1 MTYVC
6 VMFIMQLNESH
17 HFFMK
22 SVIFLNLLPVGDCL
36 SFFLLVDEI
45 FVLLSGSETN
55 KTKGL
60 STHVFLITDQK
71 MKGEQKLMSVTLD
84 NMCSLLLVFSLALRL
99 CQHINYPNLNQG
111 FTIFIKEC
119 TKEFMSYLHQCHHNG
134 LPLLF
139 SSV

>member
-6 VMFIMQLNESH
+6 AMFIMWLNESH

-22 SVIFLNLLPVGDCL
+22 SVIFLDLLPVGDCL

-60 STHVFLITDQK
+60 SSHVIIITDQK
-71 MKGEQKLMSVTLD
+71 MKGKQKLMSVTLA

-99 CQHINYPNLNQG
+99 C
-111 FTIFIKEC
+111 
-119 TKEFMSYLHQCHHNG
+119 
-134 LPLLF
+134 
-139 SSV
+139 